1 MVELILEENARLKE
15 ELAALRQAILQADPD
30 VLLDGRFEQMIVTPI
45 TVIGVARDLISGIP
59 AMRRASSAVPESI

>member
-30 VLLDGRFEQMIVTPI
+30 VLLDGRFEEMIVTPI
-45 TVIGVARDLISGIP
+45 TVIGVARDLITTIP
-59 AMRRASSAVPESI
+59 AMRRAVSAAIQAV